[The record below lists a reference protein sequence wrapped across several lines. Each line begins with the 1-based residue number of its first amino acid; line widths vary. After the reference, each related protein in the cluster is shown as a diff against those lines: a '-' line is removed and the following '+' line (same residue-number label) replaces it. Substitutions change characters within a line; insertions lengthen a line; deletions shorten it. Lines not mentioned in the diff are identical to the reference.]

1 MHGEPLLTI
10 RELRGHLAVILIG
23 GKGPRDLED
32 PDGLGRSSG
41 KELDLGRGDEGGAEP
56 DAGGEVGRE

>member
-41 KELDLGRGDEGGAEP
+41 RELLKLIGKLGEGAL
-56 DAGGEVGRE
+56 